1 MCIAPDYSYYVQAS
15 HRNKDGD
22 SLPCEYT
29 IKTDTIPPGEPVRL
43 TVEMQT
49 RNAIVIEWKKPETS
63 LYPLDHYEV
72 HWGRNGY
79 VTEIKMVKQT
89 FAVIRNLQSDTSY
102 TIKVRAASKRLCR
115 SEFSEISVKTKSVT
129 YTLVD
134 VLVDGA
140 LVGMYVR
147 ITLIAAILVTRKKK
161 SLRFESIKH

>member
-1 MCIAPDYSYYVQAS
+1 M
-15 HRNKDGD
+15 
-22 SLPCEYT
+22 
-29 IKTDTIPPGEPVRL
+29 RL
-43 TVEMQT
+43 TVEMRT

-102 TIKVRAASKRLCR
+102 TIKVRAANRRFCR
-115 SEFSEISVKTKSVT
+115 SEFSEISVKTKSVM

-140 LVGMYVR
+140 LVGMHVR
-147 ITLIAAILVTRKKK
+147 NTLIAAILVTRKKK
-161 SLRFESIKH
+161 SLQFESIKH

>member
-1 MCIAPDYSYYVQAS
+1 M
-15 HRNKDGD
+15 G
-22 SLPCEYT
+22 
-29 IKTDTIPPGEPVRL
+29 L
-43 TVEMQT
+43 TVEMRT

-63 LYPLDHYEV
+63 LYLLDHYEV

-89 FAVIRNLQSDTSY
+89 FAVIRNIQSDTSY
-102 TIKVRAASKRLCR
+102 TIKVRAANRRFCR
-115 SEFSEISVKTKSVT
+115 SEFSEISVKTKSV
-129 YTLVD
+129 TLVD